1 MSTQSKP
8 PLRTEKFLQSLV
20 TRVAVAFN
28 AIDYFIA
35 SLLNEEP
42 TNNPSEQ
49 ITVPYMEYLPAQKE
63 MFADFRKEIVET
75 SKEKPRTQP
84 IELDITAVILCFPG
98 RLVSYQAFKK
108 FASRSLRS
116 VQKQEYHLCTQRLQ
130 HYGRVVEL
138 GVPCCAQKVHV
149 FLNKTAGEII
159 NWPADA
165 PCSQE
170 QYNER
175 ISEPLNIMDHYLFTN
190 VRTRT
195 LVIKKY
201 ILMRQYLFIS

>member
-1 MSTQSKP
+1 M
-8 PLRTEKFLQSLV
+8 
-20 TRVAVAFN
+20 AFN

-108 FASRSLRS
+108 FASRSLRL
-116 VQKQEYHLCTQRLQ
+116 VQKQEYHHCNQRLQ

-138 GVPCCAQKVHV
+138 RVPCCAQKVHV
-149 FLNKTAGEII
+149 F

-175 ISEPLNIMDHYLFTN
+175 ILEPLNPLITENIKTALINAGHSHYKHGPCLNIMDHYLFTN

-195 LVIKKY
+195 
-201 ILMRQYLFIS
+201 